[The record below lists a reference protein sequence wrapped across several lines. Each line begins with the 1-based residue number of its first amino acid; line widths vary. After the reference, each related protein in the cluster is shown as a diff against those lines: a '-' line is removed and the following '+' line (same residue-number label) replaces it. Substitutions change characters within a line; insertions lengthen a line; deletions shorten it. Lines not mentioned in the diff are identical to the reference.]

1 MEIWESHQEFD
12 SEFFSFQE
20 FMSLEITHQQQRRRR
35 NTHTHTHT
43 HIYIYIYIYM
53 TLEAVNGLIIL
64 LFVYLLKITIW
75 LEKDLT

>member
-20 FMSLEITHQQQRRRR
+20 FMSLEITHHQQRRRR

-43 HIYIYIYIYM
+43 HIYIYIYDSRSCKWIDYLALCVFIKNYYM
-53 TLEAVNGLIIL
+53 A
-64 LFVYLLKITIW
+64 
-75 LEKDLT
+75 